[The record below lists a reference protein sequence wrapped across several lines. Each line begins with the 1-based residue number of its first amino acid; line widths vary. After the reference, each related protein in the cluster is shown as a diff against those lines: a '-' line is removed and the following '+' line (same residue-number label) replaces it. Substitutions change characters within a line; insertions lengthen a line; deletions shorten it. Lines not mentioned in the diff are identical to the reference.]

1 MTKGRVA
8 LPRRVVAG
16 QRAFFITLG
25 GPQAHN
31 HSGRDDTFFLGKNA
45 QKRPEDALTA
55 VRRAFI
61 AKPLGYLTLNL

>member
-25 GPQAHN
+25 GPLAM
-31 HSGRDDTFFLGKNA
+31 
-45 QKRPEDALTA
+45 TA
-55 VRRAFI
+55 PV
-61 AKPLGYLTLNL
+61 LL